1 MRYFI
6 KRLNREVNLDDHLV
20 SEYTKYEQLRDQPFS
35 IAVRS
40 EYGHAPTEDEVSNE
54 ELSRICNETLL
65 MELKVISIMPKL
77 VECVDKNYDY
87 ISQASKDGD
96 NNLSE
101 YNCLDIE
108 IEL

>member
-1 MRYFI
+1 M
-6 KRLNREVNLDDHLV
+6 
-20 SEYTKYEQLRDQPFS
+20 RDQPFS
-35 IAVRS
+35 IAVRF

-77 VECVDKNYDY
+77 VECVDENYDY

-101 YNCLDIE
+101 YNCIDIE
-108 IEL
+108 MEL